1 MFMSGDN
8 LHGKQPDIRYSVN
21 IHDEDEWEKMST
33 NEKMEIMSPAINNWE
48 NEYLKDNKD
57 KLSKQQID
65 ILSGR
70 DLKSHEGMIY
80 GTMYA
85 DWKRRKGFDKE
96 LG

>member
-1 MFMSGDN
+1 MSGDN
-8 LHGKQPDIRYSVN
+8 LFGEQPDIRYNVSVQTP
-21 IHDEDEWEKMST
+21 EEWEKMSLS
-33 NEKMEIMSPAINNWE
+33 EKMKIMSPAINNWE

-80 GTMYA
+80 GTMYS
-85 DWKRRKGFDKE
+85 DWKRRKGYDQE
-96 LG
+96 L